1 MKKILFI
8 TLCIFISVMA
18 QEKTN
23 QQNSLTQF
31 PISVTIGGKFIVNG
45 TFPASIT
52 ERVDQFVTR
61 IYNQAKENSLSVAK
75 DLQTAETINRN
86 LDQDYAIRGILLK
99 SVNGEEKLI
108 DLAKFRVNGNFV
120 NDPYLKNDDVIIFPA
135 VDLERNFVRVIGAV
149 NNPLKFMF
157 VDGDKLSDAI
167 ELAQGINKAYDNV
180 NKVVINRLSYDGS
193 KIDTLKVSLE
203 SDILLHRGDRI
214 SVIAN
219 ETRRLDYTVN
229 VIGEVN
235 KPGII
240 PITDNHTT
248 VAEVIKKAGGFTSNA
263 DISRAELI
271 RGANA
276 FKSIV
281 FSEQLEKL
289 LMSRMSTL
297 IEGDSLY
304 FEIDEKLRFLR
315 GSGLIDFTRVLDE
328 NSSEGNFIIQDYDV
342 IYIPS
347 KVDLVYIYGQVNQ
360 PGYLKFTPNK
370 SASYYLNLAGGV
382 GETASSVYIIKGKS
396 RSWILAED
404 NPETIIQSGDY
415 IWVSKKTPRTFWYHV
430 EQASR
435 VAAILGSIATVI
447 LLFLQFKK

>member
-18 QEKTN
+18 QEKNN
-23 QQNSLTQF
+23 QQISLTQF

-61 IYNQAKENSLSVAK
+61 IYNLAKENMLSASN
-75 DLQTAETINRN
+75 DLQAARN
-86 LDQDYAIRGILLK
+86 ISMSIDQEYAMRGIILK
-99 SVNGEEKLI
+99 NSNGDERMI
-108 DLAKFRVNGNFV
+108 DLAKFRINGDFKN
-120 NDPYLKNDDVIIFPA
+120 NPYIKNDDVIIFPA
-135 VDLERNFVRVIGAV
+135 LDLVRNFVRVIDAV
-149 NNPLKFMF
+149 NNPTKFMF
-157 VDGDKLSDAI
+157 MDGDKLSDA
-167 ELAQGINKAYDNV
+167 LVFAQGINKAYEDV
-180 NKVVINRLSYDGS
+180 TEAVIYRLSYDGS
-193 KIDTLKVSLE
+193 KIDSLKISLK
-203 SDILLHRGDRI
+203 SDILLQRGDRI

-219 ETRRLDYTVN
+219 ETRRRDYTVN

-248 VAEVIKKAGGFTSNA
+248 IAEVIRKAGGFTSQA
-263 DISRAELI
+263 DVSRAELI

-276 FKSIV
+276 FKSII

-289 LMSRMSTL
+289 LMYRMSTL

-315 GSGLIDFTRVLDE
+315 GSGLIDFTRILDE

-347 KVDLVYIYGQVNQ
+347 KVDLVYIYGQVNK
-360 PGYLKFTPNK
+360 PGYLKYTPNE
-370 SASYYLNLAGGV
+370 SANYYLSLAGGV

-404 NPETIIQSGDY
+404 NPETVIQPGDY
-415 IWVSKKTPRTFWYHV
+415 IWVSKITPRTFWYHV
-430 EQASR
+430 EQASQI
-435 VAAILGSIATVI
+435 AAILGSIATVI
-447 LLFLQFKK
+447 LLFKTVTK

>member
-18 QEKTN
+18 QEKNN
-23 QQNSLTQF
+23 QQISLTQF

-61 IYNQAKENSLSVAK
+61 IYNLAKENMLSASN
-75 DLQTAETINRN
+75 DLQAARN
-86 LDQDYAIRGILLK
+86 ISMSIDQEYAMRGIILK
-99 SVNGEEKLI
+99 NSNGDERMI
-108 DLAKFRVNGNFV
+108 DLAKFRINGDFKN
-120 NDPYLKNDDVIIFPA
+120 NPYIKNDDVIIFPA
-135 VDLERNFVRVIGAV
+135 LDLERNFVRVIGAV
-149 NNPLKFMF
+149 NNPTKFMF
-157 VDGDKLSDAI
+157 MDGDKLSDA
-167 ELAQGINKAYDNV
+167 LVFAQGINKAYEDV
-180 NKVVINRLSYDGS
+180 TEAVIYRLSYDGS
-193 KIDTLKVSLE
+193 KIDSLKISLK
-203 SDILLHRGDRI
+203 SDILLQRGDRI

-219 ETRRLDYTVN
+219 ETRRRDYTVN

-248 VAEVIKKAGGFTSNA
+248 IAEVIRKAGGFTSQA
-263 DISRAELI
+263 DVSRAELI

-276 FKSIV
+276 FKSII

-289 LMSRMSTL
+289 LMYRMSTL
-297 IEGDSLY
+297 IESDSLY

-315 GSGLIDFTRVLDE
+315 GSGLIDFTRILDE

-347 KVDLVYIYGQVNQ
+347 KVDLVYIYGQVNK
-360 PGYLKFTPNK
+360 PGYLKYTPNE
-370 SASYYLNLAGGV
+370 SANYYLSLAGGV

-404 NPETIIQSGDY
+404 NPETVIQPGDY
-415 IWVSKKTPRTFWYHV
+415 IWVSKITPRTFWYHV
-430 EQASR
+430 EQASQI
-435 VAAILGSIATVI
+435 AAILGSIATVI
-447 LLFLQFKK
+447 LLFKTVTK

>member
-18 QEKTN
+18 QEKNN
-23 QQNSLTQF
+23 QQISLTQF

-61 IYNQAKENSLSVAK
+61 IYNLAKENMLSASN
-75 DLQTAETINRN
+75 DLQAARN
-86 LDQDYAIRGILLK
+86 ISMSIDQEYAMRGIILK
-99 SVNGEEKLI
+99 NSNGDERMI
-108 DLAKFRVNGNFV
+108 DLAKFRINGDFKN
-120 NDPYLKNDDVIIFPA
+120 NPYIKNDDVIIFPA
-135 VDLERNFVRVIGAV
+135 LDLERNFVRVIGAV
-149 NNPLKFMF
+149 NNPTKFMF
-157 VDGDKLSDAI
+157 MDGDKLSDA
-167 ELAQGINKAYDNV
+167 LVFAQGINKAYEDV
-180 NKVVINRLSYDGS
+180 TEAVIYRLSYDGS
-193 KIDTLKVSLE
+193 KIDSLKISLK
-203 SDILLHRGDRI
+203 SDILLQRGDRI

-219 ETRRLDYTVN
+219 ETRRRDYTVN

-240 PITDNHTT
+240 PITDNRTT
-248 VAEVIKKAGGFTSNA
+248 IAEVIRKAGGFTSQA
-263 DISRAELI
+263 DVSRAELI

-276 FKSIV
+276 FKSII

-289 LMSRMSTL
+289 LMYRMSTL

-315 GSGLIDFTRVLDE
+315 GSGLIDFTRILDE

-347 KVDLVYIYGQVNQ
+347 KVDLVYIYGQVNK
-360 PGYLKFTPNK
+360 PGYLKYTPNE
-370 SASYYLNLAGGV
+370 SANYYLSLAGGV

-404 NPETIIQSGDY
+404 NPETVIQPGDY
-415 IWVSKKTPRTFWYHV
+415 IWVSKITPRTFWYHV
-430 EQASR
+430 EQASQI
-435 VAAILGSIATVI
+435 AAILGSIATVI
-447 LLFLQFKK
+447 LLFKTVTK

>member
-18 QEKTN
+18 QEKNN
-23 QQNSLTQF
+23 QQISLTQF

-61 IYNQAKENSLSVAK
+61 IYNLAKENMLSASN
-75 DLQTAETINRN
+75 DLQAARN
-86 LDQDYAIRGILLK
+86 ISMSIDQEYAMRGIILK
-99 SVNGEEKLI
+99 NSNGDERII
-108 DLAKFRVNGNFV
+108 DLAKFRINGDFKN
-120 NDPYLKNDDVIIFPA
+120 NPYIKNDDVIIFPA
-135 VDLERNFVRVIGAV
+135 LDLVRNFVRVIDAV
-149 NNPLKFMF
+149 NNPTKFMF
-157 VDGDKLSDAI
+157 MDGDKLSDA
-167 ELAQGINKAYDNV
+167 LVFAQGINKAYEDV
-180 NKVVINRLSYDGS
+180 TEAVIYRLSYDGS
-193 KIDTLKVSLE
+193 KIDSLKISLK
-203 SDILLHRGDRI
+203 SDILLQRGDRI

-219 ETRRLDYTVN
+219 ETRRRDYTVN

-240 PITDNHTT
+240 PITDNRTT
-248 VAEVIKKAGGFTSNA
+248 IAEVIRKAGGFTSQA
-263 DISRAELI
+263 DVSRAELI

-276 FKSIV
+276 FKSII

-289 LMSRMSTL
+289 LMYRMSTL

-315 GSGLIDFTRVLDE
+315 GSGLIDFTRILDE

-347 KVDLVYIYGQVNQ
+347 KVDLVYIYGQVNK
-360 PGYLKFTPNK
+360 PGYLKYTPNE
-370 SASYYLNLAGGV
+370 SANYYLSLAGGV

-404 NPETIIQSGDY
+404 NPETVIQPGDY
-415 IWVSKKTPRTFWYHV
+415 IWVSKITPRTFWYHV
-430 EQASR
+430 EQASQI
-435 VAAILGSIATVI
+435 AAILGSIATVI
-447 LLFLQFKK
+447 LLFKTVTK

>member
-18 QEKTN
+18 QEKNN
-23 QQNSLTQF
+23 QQISLTQF

-61 IYNQAKENSLSVAK
+61 IYNLAKENMLSASN
-75 DLQTAETINRN
+75 DLQAARN
-86 LDQDYAIRGILLK
+86 ISMSIDQEYAMRGIILK
-99 SVNGEEKLI
+99 NSNGDERMI
-108 DLAKFRVNGNFV
+108 DLAKFRINGDFKN
-120 NDPYLKNDDVIIFPA
+120 NPYIKNDDVIIFPA
-135 VDLERNFVRVIGAV
+135 LDLVRNFVRVIDAV
-149 NNPLKFMF
+149 NNPTKFMF
-157 VDGDKLSDAI
+157 MDGDKLSDA
-167 ELAQGINKAYDNV
+167 LVFAQGINKAYEDV
-180 NKVVINRLSYDGS
+180 TEAVIYRLSYDGS
-193 KIDTLKVSLE
+193 KIDSLKISLK
-203 SDILLHRGDRI
+203 SDILLQRGDRI

-219 ETRRLDYTVN
+219 ETRRRDYTVN

-240 PITDNHTT
+240 PITDNRTT
-248 VAEVIKKAGGFTSNA
+248 IAEVIRKAGGFTSQA
-263 DISRAELI
+263 DVSRAELI

-276 FKSIV
+276 FKSII

-289 LMSRMSTL
+289 LMYRMSTL

-315 GSGLIDFTRVLDE
+315 GSGLIDFTRILDE

-347 KVDLVYIYGQVNQ
+347 KVDLVYIYGQVNK
-360 PGYLKFTPNK
+360 PGYLKYTPNE
-370 SASYYLNLAGGV
+370 SANYYLSLAGGV

-404 NPETIIQSGDY
+404 NPETVIQPGDY
-415 IWVSKKTPRTFWYHV
+415 IWVSKITPRTFWYHV
-430 EQASR
+430 EQASQI
-435 VAAILGSIATVI
+435 AAILGSIATVI
-447 LLFLQFKK
+447 LLFKTVTK

>member
-18 QEKTN
+18 QEKNN
-23 QQNSLTQF
+23 QQISLTQF

-61 IYNQAKENSLSVAK
+61 IYNLAKENMLSASN
-75 DLQTAETINRN
+75 DLQAARN
-86 LDQDYAIRGILLK
+86 ISMSIDQEYALRGIILK
-99 SVNGEEKLI
+99 NSNGDERMI
-108 DLAKFRVNGNFV
+108 DLAKFRINGDFKN
-120 NDPYLKNDDVIIFPA
+120 NPYIKNDDVIIFPA
-135 VDLERNFVRVIGAV
+135 LDLERNFVRVIGAV
-149 NNPLKFMF
+149 NNPTKFMF
-157 VDGDKLSDAI
+157 MDGDKLSDA
-167 ELAQGINKAYDNV
+167 LVFAQGINKAYEDV
-180 NKVVINRLSYDGS
+180 TEAVIYRLSYDGS
-193 KIDTLKVSLE
+193 KIDSLKISLK
-203 SDILLHRGDRI
+203 SDILLQRGDRI

-219 ETRRLDYTVN
+219 ETRRRDYTVN

-240 PITDNHTT
+240 PITDNRTT
-248 VAEVIKKAGGFTSNA
+248 IAEVIRKAGGFTSQA
-263 DISRAELI
+263 DVSRAELI

-276 FKSIV
+276 FKSII

-297 IEGDSLY
+297 IESDSLY

-315 GSGLIDFTRVLDE
+315 GSGLIDFTRILDE

-347 KVDLVYIYGQVNQ
+347 KVDLVYIYGQVNK
-360 PGYLKFTPNK
+360 PGYLKYTPNE
-370 SASYYLNLAGGV
+370 SANYYLSLAGGV

-404 NPETIIQSGDY
+404 NPETVIQPGDY
-415 IWVSKKTPRTFWYHV
+415 IWVSKITPRTFWYHV
-430 EQASR
+430 EQASQI
-435 VAAILGSIATVI
+435 AAILGSIATVI
-447 LLFLQFKK
+447 LLFKTVTK

>member
-18 QEKTN
+18 QEKNN
-23 QQNSLTQF
+23 QQISLTQF

-61 IYNQAKENSLSVAK
+61 IYNLAKENMLSASN
-75 DLQTAETINRN
+75 DLQAARN
-86 LDQDYAIRGILLK
+86 ISMSIDQEYAMRGIILK
-99 SVNGEEKLI
+99 NSNGDERMI
-108 DLAKFRVNGNFV
+108 DLAKFRINGDFKN
-120 NDPYLKNDDVIIFPA
+120 NPYIKNDDVIIFPA
-135 VDLERNFVRVIGAV
+135 LDLERNFVRVIGAV
-149 NNPLKFMF
+149 NNPTKFMF
-157 VDGDKLSDAI
+157 MDGDKLSDA
-167 ELAQGINKAYDNV
+167 LVFAQGINKAYEDV
-180 NKVVINRLSYDGS
+180 TEAVIYRLSYDGS
-193 KIDTLKVSLE
+193 KIDSLKISLK
-203 SDILLHRGDRI
+203 SDILLQRGDRI

-219 ETRRLDYTVN
+219 ETRRRDYTVN

-240 PITDNHTT
+240 PITDNRTT
-248 VAEVIKKAGGFTSNA
+248 IAEVIRKAGGFTSQA
-263 DISRAELI
+263 DVSRAELI

-276 FKSIV
+276 FKSII

-289 LMSRMSTL
+289 LMYRMSTL
-297 IEGDSLY
+297 IESDSLY

-315 GSGLIDFTRVLDE
+315 GSGLIDFTRILDE

-347 KVDLVYIYGQVNQ
+347 KVDLVYIYGQVNK
-360 PGYLKFTPNK
+360 PGYLKYTPNE
-370 SASYYLNLAGGV
+370 SANYYLSLAGGV

-404 NPETIIQSGDY
+404 NPETVIQPGDY
-415 IWVSKKTPRTFWYHV
+415 IWVSKITPRTFWYHV
-430 EQASR
+430 EQASQI
-435 VAAILGSIATVI
+435 AAILGSIATVI
-447 LLFLQFKK
+447 LLFKTVTK

>member
-18 QEKTN
+18 QEKNN
-23 QQNSLTQF
+23 QQISLTQF

-61 IYNQAKENSLSVAK
+61 IYNLAKENMLSASN
-75 DLQTAETINRN
+75 DLQAARN
-86 LDQDYAIRGILLK
+86 ISMSIDQEYAMRGIILK
-99 SVNGEEKLI
+99 NSNGDERMI
-108 DLAKFRVNGNFV
+108 DLAKFRINGDFKN
-120 NDPYLKNDDVIIFPA
+120 NPYIKNDDVIIFPTL
-135 VDLERNFVRVIGAV
+135 DLERNFVRVIGAV
-149 NNPLKFMF
+149 NNPTKFMF
-157 VDGDKLSDAI
+157 MDGDKLSDA
-167 ELAQGINKAYDNV
+167 LVFAQGINKAYEDV
-180 NKVVINRLSYDGS
+180 TEAVIYRLSYDGS
-193 KIDTLKVSLE
+193 KIDSLKISLK
-203 SDILLHRGDRI
+203 SDILLQRGDRI

-219 ETRRLDYTVN
+219 ETRRRDYTVN

-248 VAEVIKKAGGFTSNA
+248 IAEVIRKAGGFTSQA
-263 DISRAELI
+263 DVSRAELI

-276 FKSIV
+276 FKSII

-289 LMSRMSTL
+289 LMYRMSTL
-297 IEGDSLY
+297 IESDSLY
-304 FEIDEKLRFLR
+304 FEIDEKLRFQR
-315 GSGLIDFTRVLDE
+315 GSGLIDFTRILDE

-347 KVDLVYIYGQVNQ
+347 KVDLVYIYGQVNK
-360 PGYLKFTPNK
+360 PGYLKYTPNE
-370 SASYYLNLAGGV
+370 SANYYLSLAGGV

-404 NPETIIQSGDY
+404 NPETVIQPGDY
-415 IWVSKKTPRTFWYHV
+415 IWVSKITPRTFWYHV
-430 EQASR
+430 EQASQI
-435 VAAILGSIATVI
+435 AAILGSIATVI
-447 LLFLQFKK
+447 LLFKTVTK

>member
-18 QEKTN
+18 QEKNN
-23 QQNSLTQF
+23 QQISLTQF

-61 IYNQAKENSLSVAK
+61 IYNLAKENMLSASN
-75 DLQTAETINRN
+75 DLQAARN
-86 LDQDYAIRGILLK
+86 ISMSIDQEYAMRGIILK
-99 SVNGEEKLI
+99 NSNGDERMI
-108 DLAKFRVNGNFV
+108 DLAKFRINGDFKN
-120 NDPYLKNDDVIIFPA
+120 NPYIKNDDVIIFPA
-135 VDLERNFVRVIGAV
+135 LDLERNFVRVIGAV
-149 NNPLKFMF
+149 NNPTKFMF
-157 VDGDKLSDAI
+157 MDGDKLSDA
-167 ELAQGINKAYDNV
+167 LVFAQGINKAYEDV
-180 NKVVINRLSYDGS
+180 TEAVIYRLSYDGS
-193 KIDTLKVSLE
+193 KIDSLKISLK
-203 SDILLHRGDRI
+203 SDILLQRGDRI

-219 ETRRLDYTVN
+219 ETRRRDYTVN

-240 PITDNHTT
+240 PITDNRTT
-248 VAEVIKKAGGFTSNA
+248 IAEVIRKAGGFTSQA
-263 DISRAELI
+263 DVSRAELI

-276 FKSIV
+276 FKSII

-289 LMSRMSTL
+289 LMYRMSTL
-297 IEGDSLY
+297 IESDSLY
-304 FEIDEKLRFLR
+304 FEIDEKLRFQR
-315 GSGLIDFTRVLDE
+315 GSGLIDFTRILDE

-347 KVDLVYIYGQVNQ
+347 KVDLVYIYGQVNK
-360 PGYLKFTPNK
+360 PGYLKYTPNE
-370 SASYYLNLAGGV
+370 SANYYLSLAGGV

-404 NPETIIQSGDY
+404 NPETVIQPGDY
-415 IWVSKKTPRTFWYHV
+415 IWVSKITPRTFWYHV
-430 EQASR
+430 EQASQI
-435 VAAILGSIATVI
+435 AAILGSIATVI
-447 LLFLQFKK
+447 LLFKTVTK

>member
-18 QEKTN
+18 QEKNN
-23 QQNSLTQF
+23 QQISLTQF

-61 IYNQAKENSLSVAK
+61 IYNIAKENMLSASNE
-75 DLQTAETINRN
+75 LQAARN
-86 LDQDYAIRGILLK
+86 ISMSIDQEYAMRGIILK
-99 SVNGEEKLI
+99 NSNGDERMI
-108 DLAKFRVNGNFV
+108 DLAKFRINGDFKN
-120 NDPYLKNDDVIIFPA
+120 NPYIKNDDVIIFPA
-135 VDLERNFVRVIGAV
+135 LDLERNFVRVIGAV
-149 NNPLKFMF
+149 NNPTKFMF
-157 VDGDKLSDAI
+157 MDGDKLSDA
-167 ELAQGINKAYDNV
+167 LVFAQGINKAYEDV
-180 NKVVINRLSYDGS
+180 TEAVIYRLSYDGS
-193 KIDTLKVSLE
+193 KIDSLKISLK
-203 SDILLHRGDRI
+203 SDILLQRGDRI

-219 ETRRLDYTVN
+219 ETRRRDYTVN

-240 PITDNHTT
+240 PITDNRTT
-248 VAEVIKKAGGFTSNA
+248 IAEVIRKAGGFTSQA
-263 DISRAELI
+263 DVSRAELI

-276 FKSIV
+276 FKSII

-289 LMSRMSTL
+289 LMYRMSTL
-297 IEGDSLY
+297 IESDSLY

-315 GSGLIDFTRVLDE
+315 GSGLIDFTRILDE

-347 KVDLVYIYGQVNQ
+347 KVDLVYIYGQVNK
-360 PGYLKFTPNK
+360 PGYLKYTPNE
-370 SASYYLNLAGGV
+370 SANYYLSLAGGV

-404 NPETIIQSGDY
+404 NPETVIQPGDY
-415 IWVSKKTPRTFWYHV
+415 IWVSKITPRTFWYHV
-430 EQASR
+430 EQASQI
-435 VAAILGSIATVI
+435 AAILGSIATVI
-447 LLFLQFKK
+447 LLFKTVTK

>member
-18 QEKTN
+18 QEKNN

-61 IYNQAKENSLSVAK
+61 IYNQAKENSLSIAK
-75 DLQTAETINRN
+75 DLQTAEIINKN

-99 SVNGEEKLI
+99 STNGGEKLI

-120 NDPYLKNDDVIIFPA
+120 NNPYLKNDDVIIFPA

-167 ELAQGINKAYDNV
+167 ELAQGINKAYENV
-180 NKVVINRLSYDGS
+180 NEAVIYRLSYDGS
-193 KIDTLKVSLE
+193 KIDSFKISLK
-203 SDILLHRGDRI
+203 SDILLQRGDRI
-214 SVIAN
+214 SVITN

-263 DISRAELI
+263 DIPRAELI

-297 IEGDSLY
+297 IEADSLY

-315 GSGLIDFTRVLDE
+315 GSGLVDFTRILDQ
-328 NSSEGNFIIQDYDV
+328 NSSEGNFIIQNYDL

-347 KVDLVYIYGQVNQ
+347 KVNLVYIYGQVNQ
-360 PGYLKFTPNK
+360 PGYLQYTPNK
-370 SASYYLNLAGGV
+370 FANYYLNLAGGV

-404 NPETIIQSGDY
+404 NPETIIQPGDY
-415 IWVSKKTPRTFWYHV
+415 IWVSKKTPRTFWYHI

>member
-18 QEKTN
+18 QEKNN
-23 QQNSLTQF
+23 QQISLTQF

-61 IYNQAKENSLSVAK
+61 IYNLAKENMLSASN
-75 DLQTAETINRN
+75 DLQAARN
-86 LDQDYAIRGILLK
+86 ISMSIDQEYAMRGIILK
-99 SVNGEEKLI
+99 NSNGDERMI
-108 DLAKFRVNGNFV
+108 DLAKFRINGDFKN
-120 NDPYLKNDDVIIFPA
+120 NPYIKNDDVIIFPA
-135 VDLERNFVRVIGAV
+135 LDLVRNFVRVIGAV
-149 NNPLKFMF
+149 NNPTKFMF
-157 VDGDKLSDAI
+157 MDGDKLSDA
-167 ELAQGINKAYDNV
+167 LVFAQGINKAYEDV
-180 NKVVINRLSYDGS
+180 TEAVIYRLSYDGS
-193 KIDTLKVSLE
+193 KIDSLKISLK
-203 SDILLHRGDRI
+203 SDILLQRGDRI

-219 ETRRLDYTVN
+219 ETRRRDYTVN

-240 PITDNHTT
+240 PITDNRTT
-248 VAEVIKKAGGFTSNA
+248 IAEVIRKAGGFTSQA
-263 DISRAELI
+263 DVSRAELI

-276 FKSIV
+276 FKSII

-289 LMSRMSTL
+289 LMYRMSTL

-315 GSGLIDFTRVLDE
+315 GSGLIDFTRILDE

-347 KVDLVYIYGQVNQ
+347 KVDLVYIYGQVNK
-360 PGYLKFTPNK
+360 PGYLKYTPNE
-370 SASYYLNLAGGV
+370 SANYYLSLAGGV

-404 NPETIIQSGDY
+404 NPETVIQPGDY
-415 IWVSKKTPRTFWYHV
+415 IWVSKITPRTFWYHV
-430 EQASR
+430 EQASQI
-435 VAAILGSIATVI
+435 AAILGSIATVI
-447 LLFLQFKK
+447 LLFKTVTK